1 MSISEKLRATNNK
14 IEQNTAQY
22 NLDRQTTTI
31 SALPLGNV
39 NKYGFLTRKDI
50 LPERDLLEY
59 AATLKRFEY
68 SPLGKEL
75 KPPPS
80 AASDSSSKRFESGCQ
95 LCAEVSS
102 LQ

>member
-22 NLDRQTTTI
+22 NLDRQTVTI

-39 NKYGFLTRKDI
+39 NKYGFLTRKDV
-50 LPERDLLEY
+50 LPVRDLLEY

-75 KPPPS
+75 KPHPS
-80 AASDSSSKRFESGCQ
+80 AARKKK
-95 LCAEVSS
+95 
-102 LQ
+102 